1 MILWVLGALLMTF
14 ESEASNARNEISYA
28 QEHLTAHVV
37 EMSLQ
42 EVLLV
47 VANAAKLEFKFNE
60 EIAAKKVSVSFDK
73 LPLEKGIKRI
83 IRPFSC
89 SMIFDSSGRL
99 KKVVI
104 LKSGS
109 HSANVTISGGHHSA
123 PSGPSFSQEDFDP
136 ALGPAGRLDEGL
148 SPSAPGPGT
157 EGKMADLPEV
167 EDYDP
172 SLGPAGQPDEEPPP
186 SAPGPGKEGEM
197 ADPPGLKYPTPSEKG
212 P

>member
-1 MILWVLGALLMTF
+1 MAF

-37 EMSLQ
+37 EVSLK

-47 VANAAKLEFKFNE
+47 VAKEAKLEFALNE
-60 EIAAKKVSVSFDK
+60 AIAAKKVSVWFDK

-99 KKVVI
+99 KKVTI

-109 HSANVTISGGHHSA
+109 HSAKVTVSGKNDD
-123 PSGPSFSQEDFDP
+123 PSPSPGPEDETAIPSEGEDYDP
-136 ALGPAGRLDEGL
+136 SLGPAGQTDEGPP
-148 SPSAPGPGT
+148 PSAPGPET
-157 EGKMADLPEV
+157 EGEMADLLEV

-172 SLGPAGQPDEEPPP
+172 SLGPAGQPDEGPPP

-197 ADPPGLKYPTPSEKG
+197 ADLPGVKYPTPSEKS

>member
-1 MILWVLGALLMTF
+1 MKPRSQLTLLWVLGALFTT
-14 ESEASNARNEISYA
+14 SYSGAANARNEISYA
-28 QEHLTAHVV
+28 QDHLTARVV
-37 EMSLQ
+37 QVSLK

-47 VANAAKLEFKFNE
+47 VAKAAKLEFEFNE
-60 EIAAKKVSVSFDK
+60 EIAAKKVSVSFNK

-99 KKVVI
+99 KKVII

-109 HSANVTISGGHHSA
+109 HSAKVTVSGKNDE
-123 PSGPSFSQEDFDP
+123 PS
-136 ALGPAGRLDEGL
+136 
-148 SPSAPGPGT
+148 PGPGPEDET
-157 EGKMADLPEV
+157 AIPSEG

-172 SLGPAGQPDEEPPP
+172 SLGPAGQQDDGPPP
-186 SAPGPGKEGEM
+186 SAPGPVTEGEM
-197 ADPPGLKYPTPSEKG
+197 ADLPGLKYPTPSEKG